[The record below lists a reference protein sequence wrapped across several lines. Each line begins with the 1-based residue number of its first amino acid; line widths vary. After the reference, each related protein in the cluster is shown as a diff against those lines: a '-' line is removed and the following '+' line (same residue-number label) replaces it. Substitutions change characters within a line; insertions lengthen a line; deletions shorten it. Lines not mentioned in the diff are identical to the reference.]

1 MRNGRKGLSRADV
14 AHRFENIS
22 KVQQQ
27 FASVESVVH
36 NTFQVIFP
44 GLLDQALEEGL
55 QETFPASD
63 PVSVTQPPPSKQD
76 HHVKR
81 KD

>member
-1 MRNGRKGLSRADV
+1 MLQKGQRLQGRLARRKMRNGRKGLSRADV

-36 NTFQVIFP
+36 DTFQVIFP
-44 GLLDQALEEGL
+44 GGRVPGKGL
-55 QETFPASD
+55 
-63 PVSVTQPPPSKQD
+63 
-76 HHVKR
+76 
-81 KD
+81 